1 MKKNIILLLVSTIL
15 MLIIAEM
22 AIRISG
28 IYKSY
33 GERNGGKYSSPY
45 ACINESWY
53 HVLSPHQ
60 TLTQYKK
67 EFATSWIAN
76 NEGLKDKDF
85 IIDKKDTRIMIL
97 GDSYTE
103 GVGAAN
109 DSSFPRQLSYLL
121 ADSSPHPT
129 EVWNCGLSGS
139 DPIYE
144 FRLFNDK
151 LLKYDPDMVMVVI
164 NFTDIDDAIA
174 RGGFERFK
182 DDGSVHY
189 KSGPWF
195 EPFYIHSHI
204 IRAIIHFVF
213 RYNRLFIRPTEVQIR
228 KQEAI
233 SNLKTAIDSFANV
246 CSQKNI
252 KLLFVFH
259 PNEPD
264 ITNKDK
270 YEIMPLISYCQKNKY
285 PNIDIRQQLYQTGID
300 SSNAHFLF
308 WPIDGHCTNKGYQY
322 FAKSIFGKVTDMLD
336 N

>member
-1 MKKNIILLLVSTIL
+1 MKKNIILLLVSTAL

-22 AIRISG
+22 AIRASG
-28 IYKSY
+28 IYKTY
-33 GERNGGKYSSPY
+33 AERSGGRYSSPY
-45 ACINESWY
+45 ACVNKSWH

-60 TLTQYKK
+60 PFVQNKK
-67 EFATSWIAN
+67 EFSTSWTAN
-76 NEGLKDKDF
+76 NEGLNDKDF
-85 IIDKKDTRIMIL
+85 TTAKKDKRIMIL

-103 GVGAAN
+103 GVGADN
-109 DSSFPRQLSYLL
+109 DSCFPKQLSYLL
-121 ADSSPHPT
+121 ANNFPNPT
-129 EVWNCGLSGS
+129 EIWNCGLSGS

-151 LLKYDPDMVMVVI
+151 LLKYNPDMVMVVI
-164 NFTDIDDAIA
+164 NFTDVDDAIA

-189 KSGPWF
+189 KNGPWF
-195 EPFYIHSHI
+195 EPLYAHSHI
-204 IRAIIHFVF
+204 IRALVHFVL
-213 RYNRLFIRPTEVQIR
+213 RYNRLFIRPQDSPIR

-233 SNLKTAIDSFANV
+233 SNLETAIDSFTNV

-264 ITNKDK
+264 IMHKDK
-270 YEIMPLISYCQKNKY
+270 YEVMPLISYCQKKKLSY
-285 PNIDIRQQLYQTGID
+285 IDIRQQLYQRGID
-300 SSNAHFLF
+300 SSNAHNLF
-308 WPIDGHCTNKGYQY
+308 WPIDGHCTNKGYLY
-322 FAKSIFGKVTDMLD
+322 FAKSTYKKVIDMLD